1 MVSVAPATRGAA
13 ATRAVPTTTE
23 RVPSTTEAVAAAEST
38 GAVAATAKTMSS
50 SEAGRAT
57 MTAPKRLKTAGPA
70 GIAAKARNGRP
81 VCLRGNAEAPAAAK
95 ARTRP
100 RIRTG
105 PVASICIEL
114 RVAAVRL
121 GAAERSW

>member
-23 RVPSTTEAVAAAEST
+23 RVPSTTE
-38 GAVAATAKTMSS
+38 AVAATAKTMSS